1 MRTPGT
7 RHALATAFLST
18 ALLWGASAAS
28 AGEAM
33 VLTHVPETAATPAP
47 VLTAEG
53 IDRRALQLHLAQ
65 TLGPDPQ
72 RDLHRYRQDVFGTPV
87 QVGVSHGAALA
98 GPVFT
103 PAGAH
108 NSATFQRGVVTGDI
122 GLLNVAWAGLQRLG
136 SDAAAARN

>member
-18 ALLWGASAAS
+18 LLWGASPAS

-33 VLTHVPETAATPAP
+33 VVTDAPEAAVAPAP

-53 IDRRALQLHLAQ
+53 IDRRALQLNLAQ
-65 TLGPDPQ
+65 TLGPDSQ

-87 QVGVSHGAALA
+87 QIGVSHGAALA
-98 GPVFT
+98 GPAFT
-103 PAGAH
+103 PAGAQD
-108 NSATFQRGVVTGDI
+108 SATFQRGAVTGNV

-136 SDAAAARN
+136 SDAAAPRN